1 MLWTCAQRQINEL
14 TQGQGAVNSQG
25 MTWSVMCLYSTR
37 SHRLCF
43 KSSWLQ
49 TNSCNRLSSTSFS
62 LSGAGLGRCQRSS
75 RDSANHSPGAK
86 SGPPPGFVNKVLLEH
101 SHIHSFTYCT
111 RVRLPMT
118 TAQLNHCD
126 RDHTAYKWKICAICP
141 FTGKKKKCQS
151 LVRTWKEKSKVQR
164 KSSVTHQKKPKLL
177 STEGKKQERTRQ
189 AKWHEVSA
197 TLSGRNVD
205 F

>member
-1 MLWTCAQRQINEL
+1 
-14 TQGQGAVNSQG
+14 
-25 MTWSVMCLYSTR
+25 MCLYSTR

-49 TNSCNRLSSTSFS
+49 TNSCNPLSSASFS

-75 RDSANHSPGAK
+75 RGSANHSPGAK

-101 SHIHSFTYCT
+101 SHIHSFTHCT

-118 TAQLNHCD
+118 SAQWSHCD

-141 FTGKKKKCQS
+141 FTGKKKIS
-151 LVRTWKEKSKVQR
+151 ANPLLGHGR
-164 KSSVTHQKKPKLL
+164 KRARSRESQV
-177 STEGKKQERTRQ
+177 
-189 AKWHEVSA
+189 
-197 TLSGRNVD
+197 
-205 F
+205 